1 MEEEKKK
8 AEDKL
13 PPTSKAAEVG
23 VKSEVADASNVK
35 QEQIK
40 EATTSNGGASA
51 TNSDVKSE
59 LKASTSALAGLTTAS
74 ATGEDMSDMDEA
86 TMRRALQEY
95 MVMAQSLQSVQS
107 AQQMALASG
116 LLQAYVFLHS
126 YFFS

>member
-40 EATTSNGGASA
+40 EATSNGGASA

-95 MVMAQSLQSVQS
+95 MTMAQTANALQS

-116 LLQAYVFLHS
+116 LLQAYVFLYS
-126 YFFS
+126 YLSS

>member
-95 MVMAQSLQSVQS
+95 MTMAQTANALQS